1 MTPESNLPIPETE
14 AETAFIPEDAGT
26 SDELPPAPPESLRE
40 KFARKKY
47 LLICFFLPA
56 ALMWLIYIAM
66 KVYPFGEESV
76 LVLDL
81 NGQYIYYFEALRDL
95 IRGEG
100 SILYSF
106 GRTMGGEFLGIFA
119 YYLASPFSFIV
130 ALFPKSMM
138 TEALLVLFLL
148 KTGLCGLHRA
158 CGHRCG
164 DHGPRRGL
172 AYRRCRPSAD
182 HRRIRPGSGVSAGG
196 SVLHAVLFQ

>member
-1 MTPESNLPIPETE
+1 MTPENNIPVSE
-14 AETAFIPEDAGT
+14 AEIEFIPENAGA
-26 SDELPPAPPESLRE
+26 EEAAAPIEPLAPTETLRE

-47 LLICFFLPA
+47 LLACFLLPA

-81 NGQYIYYFEALRDL
+81 NGQYIYYFEALRKL
-95 IRGEG
+95 LHGEG

-130 ALFPKSMM
+130 ALFPQSMM

-148 KTGLCGLHRA
+148 KTGLCGLNF
-158 CGHRCG
+158 GIYI
-164 DHGPRRGL
+164 DQTRRRSPVSTVIFSTMYAL
-172 AYRRCRPSAD
+172 CAYPHLTSSA
-182 HRRIRPGSGVSAGG
+182 R
-196 SVLHAVLFQ
+196 